1 MVSSTVATATAPLR
15 SVRVSGRALVGSTSA
30 YGAMSTLHLP
40 TVRVPRAPCSI
51 AANVQS
57 FSANETGPPSRAL
70 SLKSVQMSESGCE
83 NTTAR
88 APPMLRSV
96 VMAVLLPRVQS
107 TQTDPGG
114 TVAFGPKAREP
125 TVTSYWYLRCVLPR
139 WGRLAASALA
149 LAFCSISRPPHT
161 RGARVRREAGP
172 F

>member
-1 MVSSTVATATAPLR
+1 MATATAPLR
-15 SVRVSGRALVGSTSA
+15 SVRVSGRALVGSTPA

-57 FSANETGPPSRAL
+57 FSENETGPPSREL
-70 SLKSVQMSESGCE
+70 SLKSVQMSESGCA
-83 NTTAR
+83 NVIAR
-88 APPMLRSV
+88 APPMLRSL

-107 TQTDPGG
+107 TLTEPAG
-114 TVAFGPKAREP
+114 TVAVGAKAREP

-149 LAFCSISRPPHT
+149 FTFCSMRAPKP
-161 RGARVRREAGP
+161 G
-172 F
+172 